1 MNCLLDER
9 ITKLRIPAKDEVEI
23 TLTNGKTYRANL
35 RNKFNQ
41 VYCYP
46 RTEKEWMEAFI
57 GEDKIDIQWPG
68 GFAVHLDQVVP
79 LSA

>member
-1 MNCLLDER
+1 MGCLLGER
-9 ITKLRIPAKDEVEI
+9 ILKLSIPAKDEVEI

-35 RNKFNQ
+35 RKKFDK

-46 RTEKEWMEAFI
+46 QTESEWMEAFI
-57 GEDKIDIQWPG
+57 GEDEIDIQWPG

-79 LSA
+79 LSF